1 MPTYNSLTDR
11 DDAASLIPEEVEQQI
26 FSSMEE
32 QSYIL
37 RLATR
42 LRNGSRNK
50 ERLKVDESLPS
61 AYFVEGDTGLLQ
73 TSEMSWLDKY
83 VYYHKIGVIVPI
95 PDDVSDDM
103 DVDYWGTIMPHIAGA
118 FAAKIDAAVLEGTDV
133 PVSYQWPSNIATAA
147 GTASHSVDL
156 SNIVGASG
164 DLYDA
169 LLGEN
174 GVLSLIEADGFEASG
189 HIGTLSMKSKLRG
202 LRGSDDHPI
211 FKSEFAQGGAQAMTQ
226 FTLDGAPI
234 YFPKNGCLTPA
245 SNLLISGD
253 FKQLVYSFRR
263 EMTFKLLDQ
272 AVITDGSGAVIYNLA
287 QQEMKALRCTLRW
300 GWQLPNPINRV
311 NATEATRYPFAKLVP

>member
-11 DDAASLIPEEVEQQI
+11 DDAASLIPEEVENQI

-32 QSYIL
+32 QSIIM

-50 ERLKVDESLPS
+50 ERLKIDESLPS

-73 TSEMSWLDKY
+73 SSEMSWLDKY
-83 VYYHKIGVIVPI
+83 IYYHKIGVIVPI
-95 PDDVSDDM
+95 PDDVADDM
-103 DVDYWGTIMPHIAGA
+103 EVDYWGTIMPKIAEA

-133 PVSYQWPSNIATAA
+133 PGSYTWPTNIASAA

-156 SNIVGASG
+156 SNVVGASG

-169 LLGEN
+169 ILGDG
-174 GVLSLIEADGFEASG
+174 GVLSYIEADGFEASG
-189 HIGTLSMKSKLRG
+189 HIATLSMKSKLRG

-211 FKSEFAQGGAQAMTQ
+211 FMTDPQ
-226 FTLDGAPI
+226 SPTRYTLDGAPI
-234 YFPKNGCLTPA
+234 YFPKNACLTAA
-245 SNLLISGD
+245 SNLMISGD
-253 FKQLVYSFRR
+253 FKQLVHSFRR

-287 QQEMKALRCTLRW
+287 QQEMKALRVSMRW

-311 NATEATRYPFAKLVP
+311 NGTESTRYPFAKLVP